1 MLQFDVQLP
10 PVKDTHQ
17 VPDVF
22 ATGIGGIEDVG
33 GGCLRFTLYAQ
44 QGDEFVVV
52 ARLIVPADSV
62 PMMMHLSGKSVGL
75 TVVRAAKVLAPDI
88 H

>member
-1 MLQFDVQLP
+1 
-10 PVKDTHQ
+10 
-17 VPDVF
+17 
-22 ATGIGGIEDVG
+22 
-33 GGCLRFTLYAQ
+33 
-44 QGDEFVVV
+44 V

-75 TVVRAAKVLAPDI
+75 TVVRAAKVLTPDI